1 MARMRSLKPEFWHD
15 QEITRLPRDAR
26 LLYMAMWNLADE
38 HARLQG
44 DPRFLKGQAFPY
56 DDDLTVTMIDALV
69 GHLVTAGRVE
79 RYTVRGAIYLHLP
92 KLPKHQ
98 RLDSAKVPSRLPG
111 PEESDPDPDPSEKN
125 PDESEKNPDTILPS
139 AWSPANTGG
148 TGQSEKNPDESGSRA
163 NLSALSMLH
172 VAGSK
177 EHVASSREH
186 VAGSMEQGS
195 ATRGAERAAPDT
207 AQTIIGEWLDWVPKR
222 PPGSVIGRIGKAI
235 AAMLA
240 ERIAADDIRRGLAL
254 WSERGLDPAVFPSV
268 VNESMNAKPR
278 QSRAQQE
285 TDAMFER
292 AARRMGVTA

>member
-56 DDDLTVTMIDALV
+56 DDDLTADTIDGLV
-69 GHLVTAGRVE
+69 ADLVIAGKVE
-79 RYTVRGAIYLHLP
+79 RYTVRGGIYLHLP

-98 RLDSAKVPSRLPG
+98 RLDSDKVPSRLPG
-111 PEESDPDPDPSEKN
+111 PDEADPERPPTPRSESR
-125 PDESEKNPDTILPS
+125 
-139 AWSPANTGG
+139 A
-148 TGQSEKNPDESGSRA
+148 DESGK
-163 NLSALSMLH
+163 NPGQGVNQSALSMLH
-172 VAGSK
+172 VAGGM
-177 EHVASSREH
+177 EH

-207 AQTIIGEWLDWVPKR
+207 AQTIIGEWLDWLPKR

-268 VNESMNAKPR
+268 VNESMNAKPQ